1 MAYYSTFGATQT
13 AEFLWKSPESRPKGT
28 ISRVATQTP
37 AISSLAQRLRW
48 KQIDIPL
55 LLTTLLLIGAG
66 LAALY
71 SATYQWS
78 PSMFRRQLL
87 WLGLG
92 TLLALGLASI
102 KPAFWARHF
111 KMLYALNVL
120 MLLSVLLFGVERK
133 GAQRWLELPG
143 GFQLQPS
150 EFAKILLILT
160 LASWLARN
168 REAVRTPKGF
178 LLSAVHMAVPALL
191 VFKQPDL
198 GTSIVF
204 GVLWFA
210 MVYLAGA
217 SARWLWLTV
226 VVGALGFYGLW
237 HFDILKDYQKARL
250 VSFMNPEA
258 DPQQS
263 GYHILQARIAV
274 GSGQLVG
281 KGYLQGTQKN
291 LRYIPEQH
299 TDFIFV
305 VVAEEL
311 GFVGAVGTLG
321 LYGAFLYSI
330 WRLMTRT
337 RSEYHRLLTGGIL
350 ALFTFHLLTNVGMT
364 IGLFPVVGIPLPF
377 FSYGGTMLWTA
388 LMAVSL
394 LQAVSLREAPVHI

>member
-1 MAYYSTFGATQT
+1 
-13 AEFLWKSPESRPKGT
+13 
-28 ISRVATQTP
+28 VATQAT
-37 AISSLAQRLRW
+37 AFGVLMERLKLR
-48 KQIDIPL
+48 QIDYPL
-55 LLTTLLLIGAG
+55 LLTTILLIGAG

-78 PSMFRRQLL
+78 PSFFRKQLV

-92 TLLALGLASI
+92 VGLALVIASI
-102 KPAFWARHF
+102 KPAVWARYS
-111 KMLYALNVL
+111 KLLYALNL
-120 MLLSVLLFGVERK
+120 AMLVGVLLFGAERK

-160 LASWLARN
+160 LASWLARQG
-168 REAVRTPKGF
+168 AAIRTPKGF
-178 LLSAVHMAVPALL
+178 LLSMLHMAAPALL

-217 SARWLWLTV
+217 RTRWLWLTV
-226 VVGALGFYGLW
+226 VAGALGFAGLW
-237 HFDILKDYQKARL
+237 RLDILKDYQKARL

-274 GSGQLVG
+274 GSGQLTG

-305 VVAEEL
+305 VVAEVL
-311 GFVGAVGTLG
+311 GFVGAVGLLG
-321 LYGAFLYSI
+321 LYGAFLYTI

-337 RSEYHRLLTGGIL
+337 REEYHRLIAGGIL

-364 IGLFPVVGIPLPF
+364 IGLFPVVGIPMPF
-377 FSYGGTMLWTA
+377 ISYGGTMLWVSLA
-388 LMAVSL
+388 AVGL
-394 LQAVSLREAPVHI
+394 LQAISLHESPVRI

>member
-1 MAYYSTFGATQT
+1 MAA
-13 AEFLWKSPESRPKGT
+13 
-28 ISRVATQTP
+28 QTP
-37 AISSLAQRLRW
+37 AIGVLAERLKLR
-48 KQIDIPL
+48 QIDLPL

-66 LAALY
+66 LAVLY

-78 PSMFRRQLL
+78 PAIFRRQLL

-92 TLLALGLASI
+92 VALTVALASI
-102 KPAFWARHF
+102 KPAFWARAY
-111 KMLYALNVL
+111 KVLYALNGL
-120 MLLSVLLFGVERK
+120 LLLSVLLFGAERK

-168 REAVRTPKGF
+168 KEAIRTPKGF
-178 LLSAVHMAVPALL
+178 LLSMAHMAIPALL

-210 MVYLAGA
+210 MVCLAGA
-217 SARWLWLTV
+217 PARWLWLTV
-226 VVGALGFYGLW
+226 VAGALGFYGLW
-237 HFDILKDYQKARL
+237 HFDILRDYQKARL
-250 VSFMNPEA
+250 VSFVNPEA

-274 GSGQLVG
+274 GSGQLTG

-311 GFVGAVGTLG
+311 GFVGAVGVLG

-337 RSEYHRLLTGGIL
+337 RTEFHRLVAGGVLT
-350 ALFTFHLLTNVGMT
+350 LFTFHLLTNVGMT

-377 FSYGGTMLWTA
+377 FSYGGTMLWAA
-388 LMAVSL
+388 LVAVGL
-394 LQAVSLREAPVHI
+394 LQAISLHESPLRL

>member
-1 MAYYSTFGATQT
+1 MA
-13 AEFLWKSPESRPKGT
+13 
-28 ISRVATQTP
+28 VQTP
-37 AISSLAQRLRW
+37 AVGSWVERLRLRYV
-48 KQIDIPL
+48 DVPL
-55 LLTTLLLIGAG
+55 LVSTLILIGVG

-78 PSMFRRQLL
+78 PETFRRQLV
-87 WLGLG
+87 W
-92 TLLALGLASI
+92 LALGVAPAIGLASI
-102 KPAFWARHF
+102 KPSVWQRYS
-111 KMLYALNVL
+111 KLLYGLNL
-120 MLLSVLLFGVERK
+120 AMLLGVLLFGAERK
-133 GAQRWLELPG
+133 GAQRWIELPG

-150 EFAKILLILT
+150 ELAKILLILT
-160 LASWLARN
+160 LAAWLARQG
-168 REAVRTPKGF
+168 EAIRTPKGF

-210 MVYLAGA
+210 MVFLAGA
-217 SARWLWLTV
+217 RTRWLWLTV
-226 VVGALGFYGLW
+226 VAGVLGFWGLW
-237 HFDILKDYQKARL
+237 HFGVLKDYQKARL
-250 VSFMNPEA
+250 VSFVNPEA

-274 GSGQLVG
+274 GSGQLTG
-281 KGYLQGTQKN
+281 KGYLHGTQKN

-311 GFVGAVGTLG
+311 GFVGAVGLLA
-321 LYGAFLYSI
+321 LYGAFLYTI

-337 RSEYHRLLTGGIL
+337 RNEYHRLVAGGIL
-350 ALFTFHLLTNVGMT
+350 TLFTFHLLTNVGMT

-377 FSYGGTMLWTA
+377 VSYGGTMLWAA
-388 LMAVSL
+388 LAAVGL
-394 LQAVSLREAPVHI
+394 LQAISLNETPVRI

>member
-1 MAYYSTFGATQT
+1 
-13 AEFLWKSPESRPKGT
+13 
-28 ISRVATQTP
+28 VATQAP
-37 AISSLAQRLRW
+37 ALGSLADKLKLR
-48 KQIDIPL
+48 QVDLPL
-55 LLTTLLLIGAG
+55 LLTTLLLMGAG

-78 PSMFRRQLL
+78 PAVFRKQLV
-87 WLGLG
+87 WLALG
-92 TLLALGLASI
+92 VLLALIVASI
-102 KPAFWARHF
+102 RPGVWARYS
-111 KMLYALNVL
+111 KWLYALNL
-120 MLLSVLLFGVERK
+120 AMLVGVLLFGAERK

-150 EFAKILLILT
+150 EFAKVLLILT
-160 LASWLARN
+160 LASWLTRN
-168 REAVRTPKGF
+168 RELIRTPKGF
-178 LLSAVHMAVPALL
+178 LLSGLHMALPTLL

-226 VVGALGFYGLW
+226 VAGVLGFYGLW

-274 GSGQLVG
+274 GSGQLTG
-281 KGYLQGTQKN
+281 KGYLHGSQKN

-311 GFVGAVGTLG
+311 GFVGSVGLLG

-330 WRLMTRT
+330 WRIMTRT
-337 RSEYHRLLTGGIL
+337 REEYHRLLAGGIL

-377 FSYGGTMLWTA
+377 ISYGGTMLWVS
-388 LMAVSL
+388 LIAVGL
-394 LQAVSLREAPVHI
+394 LQAIRLHESPVRI

>member
-1 MAYYSTFGATQT
+1 MG
-13 AEFLWKSPESRPKGT
+13 
-28 ISRVATQTP
+28 V
-37 AISSLAQRLRW
+37 
-48 KQIDIPL
+48 
-55 LLTTLLLIGAG
+55 G
-66 LAALY
+66 LAVLY

-78 PSMFRRQLL
+78 PSVFRRQLI

-92 TLLALGLASI
+92 TLLAIGWASI
-102 KPAFWARHF
+102 QPMFWARHF
-111 KMLYALNVL
+111 KILYMLNVS

-143 GFQLQPS
+143 GFQWQPS

-160 LASWLARN
+160 LASWLARH
-168 REAVRTPKGF
+168 RDAVRTPKGF
-178 LLSAVHMAVPALL
+178 LLSAVHVVVPALL

-210 MVYLAGA
+210 MIYLAGA

-226 VVGALGFYGLW
+226 IVGALGFYGLW
-237 HFDILKDYQKARL
+237 HFDILKEYQKARL

-263 GYHILQARIAV
+263 GYHILQARIAI
-274 GSGQLVG
+274 GSGQLTG

-311 GFVGAVGTLG
+311 GFVGAVGTIG

-337 RSEYHRLLTGGIL
+337 RSEYHRLLAGGVL
-350 ALFTFHLLTNVGMT
+350 TLFTFHLLTNVGMT

-388 LMAVSL
+388 LTAIGL
-394 LQAVSLREAPVHI
+394 LQAVSLRESPVRI

>member
-1 MAYYSTFGATQT
+1 M
-13 AEFLWKSPESRPKGT
+13 E
-28 ISRVATQTP
+28 
-37 AISSLAQRLRW
+37 RLRLRYV
-48 KQIDIPL
+48 DVPL
-55 LLTTLLLIGAG
+55 LISTLILTGAG

-78 PSMFRRQLL
+78 PAIFRRQLVF
-87 WLGLG
+87 
-92 TLLALGLASI
+92 LALGIVLAIGLASI
-102 KPAFWARHF
+102 KPSVWQRYS
-111 KMLYALNVL
+111 KPLYGLNVA
-120 MLLSVLLFGVERK
+120 MLLGVLLFGAERK

-150 EFAKILLILT
+150 ELAKILLILT
-160 LASWLARN
+160 LAAWLVRQG
-168 REAVRTPKGF
+168 EAIRTPKGF
-178 LLSAVHMAVPALL
+178 LLSAVQMAVPALL

-204 GVLWFA
+204 AVLWFA
-210 MVYLAGA
+210 MVFLAGA
-217 SARWLWLTV
+217 RAHWLWLTV
-226 VVGALGFYGLW
+226 IAGMLGFWGLW

-274 GSGQLVG
+274 GSGQLIG

-311 GFVGAVGTLG
+311 GFVGAVGLLT
-321 LYGAFLYSI
+321 LYGAFLYTI

-337 RSEYHRLLTGGIL
+337 RNEYHRLVVGGIL
-350 ALFTFHLLTNVGMT
+350 TLFTFHLLTNVGMT

-377 FSYGGTMLWTA
+377 VSYGGTMLWAA
-388 LMAVSL
+388 LAAVGL
-394 LQAVSLREAPVHI
+394 LQAISLRETPVKI

>member
-1 MAYYSTFGATQT
+1 MAT
-13 AEFLWKSPESRPKGT
+13 ASSPIGT
-28 ISRVATQTP
+28 
-37 AISSLAQRLRW
+37 LAERLRF
-48 KQIDIPL
+48 KQLDLPL
-55 LLTTLLLIGAG
+55 LLTTLLLIGVG
-66 LAALY
+66 LATLY
-71 SATYQWS
+71 SATYQWA
-78 PSMFRRQLL
+78 PALFRRQLL

-92 TLLALGLASI
+92 CVVAIGLALV
-102 KPAFWARHF
+102 KPAFWMRVSGA
-111 KMLYALNVL
+111 LYALNGL
-120 MLLSVLLFGVERK
+120 MLLGVLLFGVERK

-150 EFAKILLILT
+150 EFAKVMLILT
-160 LASWLARN
+160 LASWLARH
-168 REAVRTPKGF
+168 REQIRTLKGF
-178 LLSAVHMAVPALL
+178 LVSALHMAVPALL
-191 VFKQPDL
+191 VFLQPDL

-217 SARWLWLTV
+217 QARWLWLTV
-226 VVGALGFYGLW
+226 VAGVLGFAGLW
-237 HFDILKDYQKARL
+237 QFDLLKDYQKARL
-250 VSFMNPEA
+250 VSFLNPEA

-274 GSGQLVG
+274 GSGQLMG

-305 VVAEEL
+305 VIAEEF
-311 GFVGAVGTLG
+311 GFVGAIGFLG

-337 RSEYHRLLTGGIL
+337 HNEFHRLLAGGIL

-377 FSYGGTMLWTA
+377 ISYGGSMLLTSLA
-388 LMAVSL
+388 AVGL
-394 LQAVSLREAPVHI
+394 LQAVSLREAPLRL

>member
-1 MAYYSTFGATQT
+1 MATQ
-13 AEFLWKSPESRPKGT
+13 A
-28 ISRVATQTP
+28 P
-37 AISSLAQRLRW
+37 AIGSIADRLKLRH
-48 KQIDIPL
+48 IDLPL
-55 LLTTLLLIGAG
+55 LLTTLILIGAG

-71 SATYQWS
+71 SATYAWA
-78 PSMFRRQLL
+78 PSIFRRQLV

-92 TLLALGLASI
+92 VVLAIVLTAI
-102 KPAFWARHF
+102 KPAFWARHY
-111 KMLYALNVL
+111 KALYVLNVL
-120 MLLSVLLFGVERK
+120 MLLGVILFGAERK
-133 GAQRWLELPG
+133 GAQRWIELPG

-160 LASWLARN
+160 LASWLTQQ
-168 REAVRTPKGF
+168 REVIRTPKGF
-178 LLSAVHMAVPALL
+178 LFSVLHMAVPALL

-217 SARWLWLTV
+217 RPSWLWLTV
-226 VVGALGFYGLW
+226 VAGSLGFYGLW

-274 GSGQLVG
+274 GSGQLTG
-281 KGYLQGTQKN
+281 KGYLHGTQKN

-311 GFVGAVGTLG
+311 GFVGAVGLLG
-321 LYGAFLYSI
+321 LFGAFLFSI

-337 RSEYHRLLTGGIL
+337 RSELHRLIAGGIL
-350 ALFTFHLLTNVGMT
+350 TLFTFHLLTNVGMT

-377 FSYGGTMLWTA
+377 ISYGGTMLWAA
-388 LMAVSL
+388 LAAVGL
-394 LQAVSLREAPVHI
+394 LQAISLNESPVRI